1 MGGPPG
7 STRAGPQGARGDGAH
22 GGYAEPSFFKHFT
35 KKNRAPGAALWGR
48 AAFLQGAVHDGA
60 AENRENEEVRR

>member
-1 MGGPPG
+1 LRP
-7 STRAGPQGARGDGAH
+7 
-22 GGYAEPSFFKHFT
+22 
-35 KKNRAPGAALWGR
+35 